1 MGGNVTPETKFLGE
15 IGKYMTSSYFTIV
28 KEILS
33 V

>member
-1 MGGNVTPETKFLGE
+1 MGGNVTLETKFLGE
-15 IGKYMTSSYFTIV
+15 IGKDTTSSYFPIV